1 MKIMRKRA
9 PFIVYVASA
18 IILSAGPATGVEE
31 YAQTF
36 EQIDIDGD
44 GYISVEEARVRKGLS
59 EKLLII
65 DANADGKLNSDE
77 FSAFEGKG
85 RFTPPEESEISEPGA
100 APY

>member
-1 MKIMRKRA
+1 MRKRA
-9 PFIVYVASA
+9 PFIVSVASV
-18 IILSAGPATGVEE
+18 IVLSVGPAVGAEE

-36 EQIDIDGD
+36 EQIDVDGD
-44 GYISVEEARVRKGLS
+44 GYISVEEASVREGLS

-65 DANADGKLNSDE
+65 DANDDGKLNSAE

-85 RFTPPEESEISEPGA
+85 RFSPPEESEISEPGA